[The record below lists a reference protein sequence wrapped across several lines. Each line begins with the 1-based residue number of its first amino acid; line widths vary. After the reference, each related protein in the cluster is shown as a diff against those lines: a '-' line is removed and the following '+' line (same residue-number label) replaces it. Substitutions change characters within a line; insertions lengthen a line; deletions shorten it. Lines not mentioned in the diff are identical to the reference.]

1 MYVIFVHI
9 CCRAPRGARGLK
21 CRAVVAWLSSS
32 QSRPARGAWIEM
44 GRPSFP
50 ALTSRSRPAR
60 GAWIEIGAQA
70 GQYRCRAVAPREGRV
85 D

>member
-21 CRAVVAWLSSS
+21 LSIRT
-32 QSRPARGAWIEM
+32 QGIM
-44 GRPSFP
+44 YQM
-50 ALTSRSRPAR
+50 SRPAR
-60 GAWIEIGAQA
+60 GAWIEIEPCYTAYAALQ
-70 GQYRCRAVAPREGRV
+70 VAPREGRV